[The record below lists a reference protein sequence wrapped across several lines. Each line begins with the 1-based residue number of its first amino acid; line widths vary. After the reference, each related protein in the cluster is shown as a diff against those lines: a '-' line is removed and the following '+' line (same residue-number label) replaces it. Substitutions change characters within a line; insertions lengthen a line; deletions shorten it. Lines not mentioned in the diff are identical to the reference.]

1 MHNKTFWN
9 VIWKLQNTILQS
21 LVKSSYPVKQQAI
34 LKSRACLLSTFL
46 TLVLQVWWQFGQV
59 TVVGHLLKYIPSVV
73 APCKYP
79 SDNYNWISILHQRSI
94 WQILPGLTL
103 LLLSNMVGDQWKAEM
118 HSLIWCIMCIK
129 NMCFSDIE
137 WK

>member
-1 MHNKTFWN
+1 MSSEQAVPIKSSQLEHRCSVSSVLFSKQGKNAQ
-9 VIWKLQNTILQS
+9 QNILKCNLKITEYILQS
-21 LVKSSYPVKQQAI
+21 LVKSYPVKQQAI

-79 SDNYNWISILHQRSI
+79 SDNYN
-94 WQILPGLTL
+94 
-103 LLLSNMVGDQWKAEM
+103 
-118 HSLIWCIMCIK
+118 
-129 NMCFSDIE
+129 
-137 WK
+137 